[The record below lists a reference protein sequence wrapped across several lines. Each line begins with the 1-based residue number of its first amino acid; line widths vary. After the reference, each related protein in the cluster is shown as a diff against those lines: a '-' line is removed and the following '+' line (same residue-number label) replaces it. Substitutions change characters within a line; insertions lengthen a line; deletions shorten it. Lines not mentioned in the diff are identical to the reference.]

1 MAEIGV
7 FLSSEEHGPER
18 LLDQAR
24 QSEEAGFSSLL
35 ISDHFHPWT
44 GTQGESPFVWS
55 VIGAISAVTH
65 MKVTT
70 GVTCP
75 TVRIS
80 PVILA
85 QAAATAQRLLDG
97 RFVFGVGS
105 GEALNEHILGDHWP
119 SAPVRQ
125 DMMAEAIEVIRKLWE
140 GGNVIHE
147 GRFYSVDNAR
157 IYSLPGTPPPI
168 PISAF
173 GPASAHLA
181 AEIGDGLVTVQPDGH
196 MVDSYRKS
204 GGNGPVIGAV
214 KLCWSQDET
223 TAVKTAHQLWP
234 TECLPGQQM
243 QELPMPAHF
252 EEAASLVTADMVREK
267 IPCGPDPERHVEA
280 INAFLEVGFD
290 EVYVNQIGTDWPG
303 FLDFYRR
310 ELAPRLDA

>member
-18 LLDQAR
+18 TLDQAR
-24 QSEEAGFSSLL
+24 QSEEAGFRSLL

-44 GTQGESPFVWS
+44 GAQGESPFVWS

-140 GGNVIHE
+140 GGNVLHE

-157 IYSLPGTPPPI
+157 IYSLPDAPPPI

-173 GPASAHLA
+173 GPASANLA
-181 AEIGDGLVTVQPDGH
+181 AEIGDGLVTVQPDRD
-196 MVDSYRKS
+196 MVDSYRKQ
-204 GGNGPVIGAV
+204 GGSGPVIGAV
-214 KLCWSQDET
+214 KLCWNLDEA

-252 EEAASLVTADMVREK
+252 EEAASLITEDMVREK

-280 INAFLEVGFD
+280 INAFLEAGFD
-290 EVYVNQIGTDWPG
+290 EVYINQIGTDWPG